1 MLYMLT
7 YADACCMA
15 DAKKPVAV
23 TDNKKPENA
32 KKLESKKNK

>member
-1 MLYMLT
+1 MLT

-23 TDNKKPENA
+23 TDNQKPETS
-32 KKLESKKNK
+32 KKVESKKNK